1 MDAITEVNDKFYPQ
15 DVLWITRDP
24 TDKYFSS
31 LSDPKAPAGP
41 NDVKDSE

>member
-15 DVLWITRDP
+15 DVLWINREP

-31 LSDPKAPAGP
+31 LRDPKTPMGP
-41 NDVKDSE
+41 NEATDNE